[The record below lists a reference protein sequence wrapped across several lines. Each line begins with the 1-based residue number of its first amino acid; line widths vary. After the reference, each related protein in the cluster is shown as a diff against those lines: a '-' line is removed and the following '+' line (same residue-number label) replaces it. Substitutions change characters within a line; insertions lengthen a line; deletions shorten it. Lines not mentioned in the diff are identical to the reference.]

1 MPHTF
6 SVLFITGGARNV
18 MYKSS
23 VVVCRKERKLGD
35 TTYGI
40 TTTYVLSEPGEMQDA
55 MRECFDNSAPAGAG
69 RRQDVGGPDAPSS
82 LAPLASAIGEM
93 REDDHL

>member
-1 MPHTF
+1 M
-6 SVLFITGGARNV
+6 SKRKEIGRYDIRYFITTA
-18 MYKSS
+18 
-23 VVVCRKERKLGD
+23 
-35 TTYGI
+35 
-40 TTTYVLSEPGEMQDA
+40 YVLSEPGEMQDA